1 MSIFSKFNNTLS
13 ELCKTLVESVKSKRC
28 HLIGRLIRLVLTLL
42 VSTMTTERA
51 FSSMKN
57 LKTKQQRNKMADD
70 FLLNS
75 LVIYI
80 EKDIASQ
87 FNLDAIMDEFESLNG
102 RRIQFS

>member
-1 MSIFSKFNNTLS
+1 
-13 ELCKTLVESVKSKRC
+13 
-28 HLIGRLIRLVLTLL
+28 
-42 VSTMTTERA
+42 
-51 FSSMKN
+51 
-57 LKTKQQRNKMADD
+57 MADD